1 MTAKV
6 FRISPVGSTEAE
18 RAVSSVWR
26 MKTPYRSTIGEDQE
40 SNLNFLLLQRVKD
53 IDLIKV
59 KDIFIDLHPQRM
71 LHENLSLI

>member
-40 SNLNFLLLQRVKD
+40 SNLNFLQLQRVKD

-59 KDIFIDLHPQRM
+59 KDIFIDLHPQIM